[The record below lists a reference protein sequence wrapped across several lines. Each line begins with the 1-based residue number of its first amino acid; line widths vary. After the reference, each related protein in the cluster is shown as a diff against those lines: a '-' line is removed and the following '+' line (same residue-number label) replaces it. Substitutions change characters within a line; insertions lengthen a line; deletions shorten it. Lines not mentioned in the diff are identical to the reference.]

1 MEDEENSI
9 EISLGIDI
17 GQIYYCGAA
26 YFVNEEKEYISELI
40 PNEKGNR
47 MSKIEKLSYDKIVD
61 NIIKNTINHFKHQYN
76 NIEINKIILLIP
88 YDYNNEEKE
97 KILKNFN
104 NKDYKNK
111 ILFLNEYSASILYFR
126 KEIFQ
131 KETNEIIIID
141 IGGITSNIFSLKTEF
156 NQLNGS
162 IRNSNILY
170 EKIDIGGNNFDNILL
185 NYCLDEF
192 NLNNNENLVIKEY
205 TNENKYYI
213 QLKNLVEEAK
223 MRLSNE
229 ESTIIEK
236 ENFYNNKNLFIEIT
250 RKTFEKLSKE
260 IIDIFLNKLNDF
272 INEKKIKLNNINYI
286 IFSGGSFKIIKIKE
300 RITKY
305 FKNKNSQIKILSNI
319 NPDEVIVMGISSF
332 YNNIFD
338 VNLKENILKY
348 SIGIK
353 SEGGLM
359 STMIKKGIKIPF
371 KCQKSFITT
380 EDNQTKII
388 FNFYMGEHYLCKKNK
403 MIKKYNFN
411 NLPKKEKGE
420 IEIIVTLYIDKNW
433 EFNCYFEEKKYMNK
447 KEKLYI
453 GNLYDIEKQYNEIPN
468 KKIKLNMTDQSQII
482 ENEEKEKIIKVIKLS
497 RSIDLCLKQ
506 GKLSKNECFIEK
518 RWINNKLRSINDINL
533 KEKYFNNLLFNNI
546 IENERYNNNNNNI

>member
-1 MEDEENSI
+1 
-9 EISLGIDI
+9 
-17 GQIYYCGAA
+17 
-26 YFVNEEKEYISELI
+26 
-40 PNEKGNR
+40 
-47 MSKIEKLSYDKIVD
+47 
-61 NIIKNTINHFKHQYN
+61 
-76 NIEINKIILLIP
+76 
-88 YDYNNEEKE
+88 
-97 KILKNFN
+97 
-104 NKDYKNK
+104 
-111 ILFLNEYSASILYFR
+111 
-126 KEIFQ
+126 
-131 KETNEIIIID
+131 
-141 IGGITSNIFSLKTEF
+141 
-156 NQLNGS
+156 
-162 IRNSNILY
+162 
-170 EKIDIGGNNFDNILL
+170 
-185 NYCLDEF
+185 
-192 NLNNNENLVIKEY
+192 
-205 TNENKYYI
+205 
-213 QLKNLVEEAK
+213 
-223 MRLSNE
+223 
-229 ESTIIEK
+229 
-236 ENFYNNKNLFIEIT
+236 
-250 RKTFEKLSKE
+250 
-260 IIDIFLNKLNDF
+260 
-272 INEKKIKLNNINYI
+272 
-286 IFSGGSFKIIKIKE
+286 
-300 RITKY
+300 
-305 FKNKNSQIKILSNI
+305 
-319 NPDEVIVMGISSF
+319 MGISSF

-468 KKIKLNMTDQSQII
+468 KKIKLNMTDKSQII
-482 ENEEKEKIIKVIKLS
+482 ENKEKEKIIKVIKLS

-546 IENERYNNNNNNI
+546 IENERYNNNNNI